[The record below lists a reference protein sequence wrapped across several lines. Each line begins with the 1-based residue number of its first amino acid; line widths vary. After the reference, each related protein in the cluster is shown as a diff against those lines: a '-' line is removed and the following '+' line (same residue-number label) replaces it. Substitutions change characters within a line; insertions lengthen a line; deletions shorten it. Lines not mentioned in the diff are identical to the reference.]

1 MVLNRSNPHAQ
12 WDNIIPFEPL
22 WEQYE
27 RVLKEGFSISTK
39 IDDVLCKPYIKE
51 LNIKL
56 RYIDEEEPEA
66 YRDEK
71 RTTKEGWF
79 IILRVWK

>member
-1 MVLNRSNPHAQ
+1 MDRKIKRLFYALLDYLKIREVC
-12 WDNIIPFEPL
+12 
-22 WEQYE
+22 
-27 RVLKEGFSISTK
+27 VLKEGFSISTK

-56 RYIDEEEPEA
+56 RYIEEEEPEA

-71 RTTKEGWF
+71 GTTKEG
-79 IILRVWK
+79 